1 LTTEKEITCI
11 ICPIGCKIEVLTDGN
26 KCKKIEGT
34 RCKRGI
40 EYAKLEAL
48 DPRRMLTSSV
58 LVNNG
63 NWPLVSVKTS
73 KPVPKDKIFVV
84 LDEIKK
90 MVVSAPVLCG
100 QILKK
105 DIAKTGIDIKA
116 TKTIKSKNN

>member
-1 LTTEKEITCI
+1 MTFEKEITCI
-11 ICPIGCKIEVLTDGN
+11 VCPVGCKIKIHVDG
-26 KCKKIEGT
+26 KTCEIYGT

-40 EYAKLEAL
+40 QYGKSEAL

-58 LVNNG
+58 RVNKG

-73 KPVPKDKIFVV
+73 KPVPKDKIFIV

-90 MVVSAPVLCG
+90 MVVTAPVYCG

-105 DIAKTGIDIKA
+105 NIAGTGIDLIS
-116 TKTIKSKNN
+116 TKTIELK